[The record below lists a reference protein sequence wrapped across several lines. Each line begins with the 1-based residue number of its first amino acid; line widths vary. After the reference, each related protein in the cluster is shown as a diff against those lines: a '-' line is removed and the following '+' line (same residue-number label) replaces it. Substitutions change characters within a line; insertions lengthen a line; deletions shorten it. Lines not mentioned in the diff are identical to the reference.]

1 MLETIEELEKEIDE
15 FQNNIAASGEMVLA
29 LKQMIEQIKQQNS
42 EFDMQSKALLS
53 RLDTLP
59 ANIENTTIANND
71 RIKSDVASELNKS
84 LQEFSEEQGKYIISL
99 QGVQKTIQEFSDL
112 AKEQGNSFDEKTAEM
127 TDKIDSVVK
136 KLSEEISNTNTSLEN
151 IIHKATQEYSEVARE
166 QGKSFREQTN
176 AMNESMNSALSDLNG
191 KIQNT
196 TNLLKQDIDVSVLER
211 NKEVIVAQ
219 EKYIKEI
226 DSVNVSMKKCE
237 EALDGKYKDF
247 LSVLEKMNISNI
259 YEQNIQLKEELRK
272 KTTIL
277 MVISA
282 VSILIGIVGLFI

>member
-59 ANIENTTIANND
+59 TNIENTTIANNE

-99 QGVQKTIQEFSDL
+99 QGIQKTI
-112 AKEQGNSFDEKTAEM
+112 
-127 TDKIDSVVK
+127 
-136 KLSEEISNTNTSLEN
+136 
-151 IIHKATQEYSEVARE
+151 QEYSEVARE

-176 AMNESMNSALSDLNG
+176 VMNENMNSALSDLNG

-196 TNLLKQDIDVSVLER
+196 TNLLKKDIDVSVSER

-226 DSVNVSMKKCE
+226 DSLNVSMKKCE
-237 EALDGKYKDF
+237 EALDSKYKDF

-282 VSILIGIVGLFI
+282 VSILIGVVALFI

>member
-59 ANIENTTIANND
+59 ANIENTTIANNE
-71 RIKSDVASELNKS
+71 RIRSDVASELNKS
-84 LQEFSEEQGKYIISL
+84 LQAFSDEQGKYIISL

-112 AKEQGNSFDEKTAEM
+112 A
-127 TDKIDSVVK
+127 
-136 KLSEEISNTNTSLEN
+136 
-151 IIHKATQEYSEVARE
+151 RE
-166 QGKSFREQTN
+166 QGKSLREQTN
-176 AMNESMNSALSDLNG
+176 EMNENMNSALSDLNE

-196 TNLLKQDIDVSVLER
+196 TNLLKQDIDVSVSER

-226 DSVNVSMKKCE
+226 DGANVSMKKCE
-237 EALDGKYKDF
+237 EALDSKYKDF

-282 VSILIGIVGLFI
+282 VSILIGVVGLFI

>member
-42 EFDMQSKALLS
+42 EFDMQSKSLLS
-53 RLDTLP
+53 RLDILP
-59 ANIENTTIANND
+59 SNIENTIIANNE
-71 RIKSDVASELNKS
+71 RIRSDVASELNKS
-84 LQEFSEEQGKYIISL
+84 LQAFSDEQEKYIVSL
-99 QGVQKTIQEFSDL
+99 QNVQKTIQEILCL
-112 AKEQGNSFDEKTAEM
+112 AKEQGNSFDEKTAVM
-127 TDKIDSVVK
+127 IDKINSVVK
-136 KLSEEISNTNTSLEN
+136 QLSEEISNTNALLEN
-151 IIHKATQEYSEVARE
+151 IIHNAVKEYSEVARE
-166 QGKSFREQTN
+166 QGESFREQTN
-176 AMNESMNSALSDLNG
+176 LMNENIKSALSDLNG

>member
-1 MLETIEELEKEIDE
+1 MLET
-15 FQNNIAASGEMVLA
+15 IAASGEMVLA

-59 ANIENTTIANND
+59 ANIENTTIANNE
-71 RIKSDVASELNKS
+71 RIRSDVASELNKS
-84 LQEFSEEQGKYIISL
+84 LQAFSEEQGKYIISL

-127 TDKIDSVVK
+127 TDKIDLVVK

-151 IIHKATQEYSEVARE
+151 IIHNAVQEYSEVAKE

-176 AMNESMNSALSDLNG
+176 VMTENMNSALSDLNG

-196 TNLLKQDIDVSVLER
+196 TNLLKQDIDVSVSER

-237 EALDGKYKDF
+237 EALDSKYKDF
-247 LSVLEKMNISNI
+247 MSVLEKMNISNI
-259 YEQNIQLKEELRK
+259 YEQNIQLKEEFRK

-282 VSILIGIVGLFI
+282 VSILIGVVGLFI

>member
-59 ANIENTTIANND
+59 TNIENTTIANNE

-99 QGVQKTIQEFSDL
+99 QGIQKTI
-112 AKEQGNSFDEKTAEM
+112 
-127 TDKIDSVVK
+127 
-136 KLSEEISNTNTSLEN
+136 
-151 IIHKATQEYSEVARE
+151 QEYSEVARE

-176 AMNESMNSALSDLNG
+176 VMNENMNSALSDLNG

-196 TNLLKQDIDVSVLER
+196 TNLLKKDIDVSVSER

-226 DSVNVSMKKCE
+226 DSLNVSMKKCE
-237 EALDGKYKDF
+237 EALDSKYKDF

-282 VSILIGIVGLFI
+282 VSILIGVVGLFI

>member
-42 EFDMQSKALLS
+42 EFDMQSKTLLS

-59 ANIENTTIANND
+59 ANIENTTIANNE
-71 RIKSDVASELNKS
+71 RIRSDVASELNKS
-84 LQEFSEEQGKYIISL
+84 LQAFSDEQGKYIISL

-112 AKEQGNSFDEKTAEM
+112 A
-127 TDKIDSVVK
+127 
-136 KLSEEISNTNTSLEN
+136 
-151 IIHKATQEYSEVARE
+151 RE

-176 AMNESMNSALSDLNG
+176 EMNENMNAALSDLNE

-196 TNLLKQDIDVSVLER
+196 TNLLKQDIDVSVSER

-237 EALDGKYKDF
+237 EALDSKYKDF

-259 YEQNIQLKEELRK
+259 YEQNIQLKEEFRK
-272 KTTIL
+272 NTTIL

-282 VSILIGIVGLFI
+282 VSILIGVVGLFI

>member
-42 EFDMQSKALLS
+42 EFDMQSKSLLS
-53 RLDTLP
+53 KLDILP
-59 ANIENTTIANND
+59 SNIENTIIANNE
-71 RIKSDVASELNKS
+71 RIRSDVASELNKS
-84 LQEFSEEQGKYIISL
+84 LQAFSDEQEKYIVSL
-99 QGVQKTIQEFSDL
+99 QNVQKTIQEYSVL
-112 AKEQGNSFDEKTAEM
+112 AKEQGNSFDEKTAVM
-127 TDKIDSVVK
+127 IDKINSVVK
-136 KLSEEISNTNTSLEN
+136 QLSEEISNTNALLEN
-151 IIHKATQEYSEVARE
+151 IIHNAVKEYSEVARE
-166 QGKSFREQTN
+166 QGESFREQTN
-176 AMNESMNSALSDLNG
+176 LMNENIKSALSDLNG

>member
-59 ANIENTTIANND
+59 ANIENTTIANNE
-71 RIKSDVASELNKS
+71 RIRSDVASELNKS
-84 LQEFSEEQGKYIISL
+84 LQAFSDEQGKYIISL

-112 AKEQGNSFDEKTAEM
+112 A
-127 TDKIDSVVK
+127 
-136 KLSEEISNTNTSLEN
+136 
-151 IIHKATQEYSEVARE
+151 RE

-176 AMNESMNSALSDLNG
+176 EMNENMNSALSDLNE

-196 TNLLKQDIDVSVLER
+196 TNLLKQDIDVSVSER
-211 NKEVIVAQ
+211 NKEVIIAQ

-226 DSVNVSMKKCE
+226 DGANVSMKKCE
-237 EALDGKYKDF
+237 EALDSKYKDF

-282 VSILIGIVGLFI
+282 VSILIGVVGLFI

>member
-59 ANIENTTIANND
+59 ANIENTTIANNE
-71 RIKSDVASELNKS
+71 RIRSDVASELNKS
-84 LQEFSEEQGKYIISL
+84 LQAFSDEQGKYIISL

-112 AKEQGNSFDEKTAEM
+112 A
-127 TDKIDSVVK
+127 
-136 KLSEEISNTNTSLEN
+136 
-151 IIHKATQEYSEVARE
+151 RE

-176 AMNESMNSALSDLNG
+176 EMNENMNSALSDLNE

-196 TNLLKQDIDVSVLER
+196 TNLLKQDIDVSVSER

-226 DSVNVSMKKCE
+226 DGANVSMKKCE
-237 EALDGKYKDF
+237 EALDSKYKDF

-277 MVISA
+277 MAISA
-282 VSILIGIVGLFI
+282 VSILIGVVGLFI

>member
-1 MLETIEELEKEIDE
+1 MLET
-15 FQNNIAASGEMVLA
+15 IAASGEMVLA

-59 ANIENTTIANND
+59 ANIENTTIANNE
-71 RIKSDVASELNKS
+71 RIRSDVASELNKS
-84 LQEFSEEQGKYIISL
+84 LQAFSEEQGKYIISL
-99 QGVQKTIQEFSDL
+99 QGVQTTIQEFSDL

-127 TDKIDSVVK
+127 TDKIDLVVK

-151 IIHKATQEYSEVARE
+151 IIHNAVQEYSEVAKE

-176 AMNESMNSALSDLNG
+176 VMTENMNSALSDLNG

-196 TNLLKQDIDVSVLER
+196 TNLLKQDIDVSVSER

-237 EALDGKYKDF
+237 EALDSKYKDF
-247 LSVLEKMNISNI
+247 MSVLEKMNISNI
-259 YEQNIQLKEELRK
+259 YEQNIQLKEEFRK

-282 VSILIGIVGLFI
+282 VSILIGVVGLFI

>member
-59 ANIENTTIANND
+59 ANIENTTIANNE
-71 RIKSDVASELNKS
+71 RIRSDVASELNKS
-84 LQEFSEEQGKYIISL
+84 LQAFSDEQGKYIISL

-112 AKEQGNSFDEKTAEM
+112 S
-127 TDKIDSVVK
+127 
-136 KLSEEISNTNTSLEN
+136 
-151 IIHKATQEYSEVARE
+151 RE

-176 AMNESMNSALSDLNG
+176 EMNENMNSALSDLNE

-196 TNLLKQDIDVSVLER
+196 TNLLKQDIDVSVSER

-237 EALDGKYKDF
+237 EALDSKYKDF

-277 MVISA
+277 MIISA
-282 VSILIGIVGLFI
+282 VSILIGVVGLFI

>member
-42 EFDMQSKALLS
+42 EFDMQSKSLLS
-53 RLDTLP
+53 RLDILP
-59 ANIENTTIANND
+59 SNIENTIIANNE
-71 RIKSDVASELNKS
+71 RIRSDVASELNKS
-84 LQEFSEEQGKYIISL
+84 LQAFSDEQEKYIVSL
-99 QGVQKTIQEFSDL
+99 QNVQKTIQEYSVL
-112 AKEQGNSFDEKTAEM
+112 AKEQGNSFDEKTAVM
-127 TDKIDSVVK
+127 IDKINSVVK
-136 KLSEEISNTNTSLEN
+136 QLSEEISNTNAVLEY
-151 IIHKATQEYSEVARE
+151 IIHNAVKEYSEVARE
-166 QGKSFREQTN
+166 QGESFREQTN
-176 AMNESMNSALSDLNG
+176 LMNENIKSALSDLNG

-226 DSVNVSMKKCE
+226 DNANVSMKKCE
-237 EALDGKYKDF
+237 EALDSKYKDF

-282 VSILIGIVGLFI
+282 VSILIGVVGLFI

>member
-59 ANIENTTIANND
+59 TNIENTTIANNE

-84 LQEFSEEQGKYIISL
+84 LQAFSEEQGKYIISL
-99 QGVQKTIQEFSDL
+99 QDVQKTTQEFSDL
-112 AKEQGNSFDEKTAEM
+112 AKEQG
-127 TDKIDSVVK
+127 
-136 KLSEEISNTNTSLEN
+136 
-151 IIHKATQEYSEVARE
+151 
-166 QGKSFREQTN
+166 KSFREQTN
-176 AMNESMNSALSDLNG
+176 VMNENMNSALSDLNG

-196 TNLLKQDIDVSVLER
+196 TNLLKQDIDVSVSER

-226 DSVNVSMKKCE
+226 DGANVSMKKCE
-237 EALDGKYKDF
+237 EALDSKYKDF

-282 VSILIGIVGLFI
+282 VSILIGVVGLFI

>member
-1 MLETIEELEKEIDE
+1 MLETIEELEKEIYE

-59 ANIENTTIANND
+59 ANIENTTIANNE
-71 RIKSDVASELNKS
+71 RIRSDVASELNKS
-84 LQEFSEEQGKYIISL
+84 LQAFSDEQGKYIISL

-112 AKEQGNSFDEKTAEM
+112 A
-127 TDKIDSVVK
+127 
-136 KLSEEISNTNTSLEN
+136 
-151 IIHKATQEYSEVARE
+151 RE

-176 AMNESMNSALSDLNG
+176 EMNENMNSALSDLNE

-196 TNLLKQDIDVSVLER
+196 TNLLKQDIDVSVSER

-226 DSVNVSMKKCE
+226 DGANVSMKKCE
-237 EALDGKYKDF
+237 EALDSKYKDF

-282 VSILIGIVGLFI
+282 VSILIGVVGLFI

>member
-59 ANIENTTIANND
+59 ANIENTTIANNE
-71 RIKSDVASELNKS
+71 RIRSDVASELNKS
-84 LQEFSEEQGKYIISL
+84 LQAFSDEQGKYIISL

-112 AKEQGNSFDEKTAEM
+112 A
-127 TDKIDSVVK
+127 
-136 KLSEEISNTNTSLEN
+136 
-151 IIHKATQEYSEVARE
+151 RE

-176 AMNESMNSALSDLNG
+176 EMNENMNLALSDLNE

-196 TNLLKQDIDVSVLER
+196 TNLLKQDIDVSVSER

-226 DSVNVSMKKCE
+226 DGANVSMKKCE
-237 EALDGKYKDF
+237 EALDSKYKDF

-282 VSILIGIVGLFI
+282 VSILIGVVGLFI

>member
-59 ANIENTTIANND
+59 TNIENTTIANNE

-84 LQEFSEEQGKYIISL
+84 LQAFSEEQGKYIISL

-112 AKEQGNSFDEKTAEM
+112 AKEQG
-127 TDKIDSVVK
+127 
-136 KLSEEISNTNTSLEN
+136 
-151 IIHKATQEYSEVARE
+151 
-166 QGKSFREQTN
+166 KSFREQTN
-176 AMNESMNSALSDLNG
+176 EMNENMNSALSDLNE

-196 TNLLKQDIDVSVLER
+196 TNLLKQDIDISVSER

-226 DSVNVSMKKCE
+226 DGANVSMKKCE
-237 EALDGKYKDF
+237 EALDSKYKDF
-247 LSVLEKMNISNI
+247 LLVLEKMNISNI
-259 YEQNIQLKEELRK
+259 YEQNIQLKEEFRK

-282 VSILIGIVGLFI
+282 VSILIGVVGLFI

>member
-59 ANIENTTIANND
+59 ANIENTTIANNE
-71 RIKSDVASELNKS
+71 RIRSDVASELNKS
-84 LQEFSEEQGKYIISL
+84 LQAFSDEQGKYIISL

-112 AKEQGNSFDEKTAEM
+112 A
-127 TDKIDSVVK
+127 
-136 KLSEEISNTNTSLEN
+136 
-151 IIHKATQEYSEVARE
+151 RE
-166 QGKSFREQTN
+166 QGKSFRERTN
-176 AMNESMNSALSDLNG
+176 TMNENMNSALSDLNE
-191 KIQNT
+191 KIQDT
-196 TNLLKQDIDVSVLER
+196 TNLLKQDIDVSVSER

-226 DSVNVSMKKCE
+226 DGANVSMKKCE
-237 EALDGKYKDF
+237 EALDSKYKDF

-282 VSILIGIVGLFI
+282 VSILIGVVGLFI

>member
-42 EFDMQSKALLS
+42 EFDMQSKSLLS
-53 RLDTLP
+53 RLDILP
-59 ANIENTTIANND
+59 SNIENTIIANNE
-71 RIKSDVASELNKS
+71 RIRSDVASELNKS
-84 LQEFSEEQGKYIISL
+84 LQAFSDEQEKYIVSL
-99 QGVQKTIQEFSDL
+99 QNVQKTIQEYSVL
-112 AKEQGNSFDEKTAEM
+112 AKEQGNSFDEKTAVM
-127 TDKIDSVVK
+127 IDKINSVVK
-136 KLSEEISNTNTSLEN
+136 QLSEEISNTNALLEN
-151 IIHKATQEYSEVARE
+151 IIHNAVKEYSEVARE
-166 QGKSFREQTN
+166 QGESFREQTN
-176 AMNESMNSALSDLNG
+176 LMNENIKSALSDLNG

-226 DSVNVSMKKCE
+226 DNANVSMKKCE
-237 EALDGKYKDF
+237 EALDSKYKDF

-282 VSILIGIVGLFI
+282 VSILIGVVGLFI

>member
-59 ANIENTTIANND
+59 ANIENTTIANNE
-71 RIKSDVASELNKS
+71 RIRSDVASELNKS
-84 LQEFSEEQGKYIISL
+84 LQAFSDEQGKYIISL

-112 AKEQGNSFDEKTAEM
+112 A
-127 TDKIDSVVK
+127 
-136 KLSEEISNTNTSLEN
+136 
-151 IIHKATQEYSEVARE
+151 RE

-176 AMNESMNSALSDLNG
+176 EMNENINAALSDLNE

-196 TNLLKQDIDVSVLER
+196 TNLLKQDIDVSVSER

-226 DSVNVSMKKCE
+226 DSVNISMKKCE
-237 EALDGKYKDF
+237 EALDSKYKDF

-259 YEQNIQLKEELRK
+259 YEQNIQLKEEFRK
-272 KTTIL
+272 NTTIL

-282 VSILIGIVGLFI
+282 VSILIGVVGLFI

>member
-53 RLDTLP
+53 KLDTLP
-59 ANIENTTIANND
+59 ANIENTTIANNE
-71 RIKSDVASELNKS
+71 RIRSDVASELNKS
-84 LQEFSEEQGKYIISL
+84 LQAFSDEQGKYIISL

-112 AKEQGNSFDEKTAEM
+112 A
-127 TDKIDSVVK
+127 
-136 KLSEEISNTNTSLEN
+136 
-151 IIHKATQEYSEVARE
+151 RE

-176 AMNESMNSALSDLNG
+176 EMNENMNSALSDLNE

-196 TNLLKQDIDVSVLER
+196 TNLLKQDIDVSVSER

-226 DSVNVSMKKCE
+226 DGANVSMKKCE
-237 EALDGKYKDF
+237 EALDSKYKDF

-259 YEQNIQLKEELRK
+259 YEQNIQLKEEFRK

-282 VSILIGIVGLFI
+282 VSILIGVVGLFI

>member
-42 EFDMQSKALLS
+42 EFDMQSKSLLS
-53 RLDTLP
+53 RLDILP
-59 ANIENTTIANND
+59 SNIENTIIANNE
-71 RIKSDVASELNKS
+71 RIRSDVASELNKS
-84 LQEFSEEQGKYIISL
+84 LQAFSDEQEKYIVSL
-99 QGVQKTIQEFSDL
+99 QNVQKTIQEYSVL
-112 AKEQGNSFDEKTAEM
+112 AKEQGNSFDEKTAVM
-127 TDKIDSVVK
+127 IDKINSVVK
-136 KLSEEISNTNTSLEN
+136 QLSEEISNTNALLEN
-151 IIHKATQEYSEVARE
+151 IIHNAVKEYSEVARE
-166 QGKSFREQTN
+166 QGESFREQTN
-176 AMNESMNSALSDLNG
+176 LMNENIKSALSDLNG

-247 LSVLEKMNISNI
+247 RSVLEKMNISNI